1 MGRRKQARP
10 TKRTM
15 DEFEIAEMEP
25 SAKIPKETSAT
36 SADSVLSTATPST
49 NDNVGLSPSC
59 SKDPAP
65 TDLLWSAESLS
76 AKKPPTNPLLMLEK
90 SLKRFEPRK
99 SQPAVQQS
107 RVPPNPFSNGLGAL
121 FQFVGKL
128 HGESMLNAPQRRD
141 ADVDS
146 ILKCLQCGRTFQTM
160 ELLVRHMQDTQ
171 HFNNL
176 PKTYSSLI
184 QMDRQ
189 KVLNL
194 KLQMKSD
201 GVKLACVK
209 CGEIPTNIDKHL
221 KEVHD
226 VKTSSDW
233 LKNIR
238 VVRDEENPVSL
249 LPAST
254 QSAANSPHLNK
265 LMSLINTVDKK

>member
-1 MGRRKQARP
+1 MQKP
-10 TKRTM
+10 IK
-15 DEFEIAEMEP
+15 
-25 SAKIPKETSAT
+25 TSIT
-36 SADSVLSTATPST
+36 RNQEEHFCFLWQCYEQLRLCELS
-49 NDNVGLSPSC
+49 
-59 SKDPAP
+59 
-65 TDLLWSAESLS
+65 
-76 AKKPPTNPLLMLEK
+76 
-90 SLKRFEPRK
+90 
-99 SQPAVQQS
+99 AVQQP

-141 ADVDS
+141 TEVDS

-160 ELLVRHMQDTQ
+160 EMLVRHMQDTQ

-238 VVRDEENPVSL
+238 IVRDGGQLRRMLIGNFLHYGSL
-249 LPAST
+249 FHIESGFATAS
-254 QSAANSPHLNK
+254 LNACAGQFAP
-265 LMSLINTVDKK
+265 SQQTDVTN

>member
-1 MGRRKQARP
+1 MGRRKQANP
-10 TKRTM
+10 TKRPQDDYDL
-15 DEFEIAEMEP
+15 DEPEP
-25 SAKIPKETSAT
+25 SAKITRSEVQTASKETT
-36 SADSVLSTATPST
+36 SASAALPQRHLHTTEM
-49 NDNVGLSPSC
+49 SPSC
-59 SKDPAP
+59 SKDPLPSEPMRKNAV
-65 TDLLWSAESLS
+65 
-76 AKKPPTNPLLMLEK
+76 NPLLMLEK
-90 SLKRFEPRK
+90 SLKRFEPQKPAPQPLR
-99 SQPAVQQS
+99 SQS
-107 RVPPNPFSNGLGAL
+107 NPFSNGLGAL
-121 FQFVGKL
+121 FQFVGKMQ
-128 HGESMLNAPQRRD
+128 GESIWNAQQRREN
-141 ADVDS
+141 DVDS

-201 GVKLACVK
+201 SMKLACVK

-226 VKTSSDW
+226 VKTSADW

-238 VVRDEENPVSL
+238 VIRDAENPVSSL
-249 LPAST
+249 SASS
-254 QSAANSPHLNK
+254 QPAANSPHLNK

>member
-1 MGRRKQARP
+1 MGRRKQAKP
-10 TKRTM
+10 TKRIP
-15 DEFEIAEMEP
+15 DEFEVAEMEP
-25 SAKIPKETSAT
+25 SAKIARDTSSTHSAT
-36 SADSVLSTATPST
+36 ANSPAQ
-49 NDNVGLSPSC
+49 DNVESSPSC
-59 SKDPAP
+59 SKDPASA
-65 TDLLWSAESLS
+65 DLSSTAESLSPS
-76 AKKPPTNPLLMLEK
+76 AKKPPANPLLMLEK

-99 SQPAVQQS
+99 SQSAVQQPRLQS
-107 RVPPNPFSNGLGAL
+107 NPFSSGLGAL

-141 ADVDS
+141 TDVDS
-146 ILKCLQCGRTFQTM
+146 ILKCLQCGRMFQTM
-160 ELLVRHMQDTQ
+160 EMLVRHMQDTQ

-176 PKTYSSLI
+176 PKTYSSII

-201 GVKLACVK
+201 GVKLACIK

-238 VVRDEENPVSL
+238 IVRDGENQVSS
-249 LPAST
+249 LPH
-254 QSAANSPHLNK
+254 SAQAPANSPHLNK

>member
-1 MGRRKQARP
+1 MAW
-10 TKRTM
+10 
-15 DEFEIAEMEP
+15 ELCSSS
-25 SAKIPKETSAT
+25 SAKCT
-36 SADSVLSTATPST
+36 
-49 NDNVGLSPSC
+49 
-59 SKDPAP
+59 
-65 TDLLWSAESLS
+65 ESLFGTCKFTWLQW
-76 AKKPPTNPLLMLEK
+76 KKE
-90 SLKRFEPRK
+90 EA
-99 SQPAVQQS
+99 Q
-107 RVPPNPFSNGLGAL
+107 
-121 FQFVGKL
+121 
-128 HGESMLNAPQRRD
+128 QRREN
-141 ADVDS
+141 DVDS

-201 GVKLACVK
+201 SMKLACVK

-226 VKTSSDW
+226 VKTSADW

-238 VVRDEENPVSL
+238 VIRDAENPVSSL
-249 LPAST
+249 SASS
-254 QSAANSPHLNK
+254 QPAANSPHLNK

>member
-1 MGRRKQARP
+1 
-10 TKRTM
+10 
-15 DEFEIAEMEP
+15 
-25 SAKIPKETSAT
+25 
-36 SADSVLSTATPST
+36 
-49 NDNVGLSPSC
+49 
-59 SKDPAP
+59 
-65 TDLLWSAESLS
+65 
-76 AKKPPTNPLLMLEK
+76 
-90 SLKRFEPRK
+90 
-99 SQPAVQQS
+99 
-107 RVPPNPFSNGLGAL
+107 
-121 FQFVGKL
+121 
-128 HGESMLNAPQRRD
+128 MLNAPQRRD
-141 ADVDS
+141 TEVDS

-160 ELLVRHMQDTQ
+160 EMLVRHMQDTQ

-201 GVKLACVK
+201 G
-209 CGEIPTNIDKHL
+209 IPTNIDKHL

-238 VVRDEENPVSL
+238 IVRDGESPVSP

-254 QSAANSPHLNK
+254 HAPANPGRHLNK

>member
-1 MGRRKQARP
+1 MQS
-10 TKRTM
+10 
-15 DEFEIAEMEP
+15 ELI
-25 SAKIPKETSAT
+25 
-36 SADSVLSTATPST
+36 TAPQ
-49 NDNVGLSPSC
+49 
-59 SKDPAP
+59 
-65 TDLLWSAESLS
+65 
-76 AKKPPTNPLLMLEK
+76 PL
-90 SLKRFEPRK
+90 R
-99 SQPAVQQS
+99 SQS
-107 RVPPNPFSNGLGAL
+107 NPFSNGLGAL
-121 FQFVGKL
+121 FQFVGKM
-128 HGESMLNAPQRRD
+128 HGESIWNAQQRREN
-141 ADVDS
+141 DVDS

-176 PKTYSSLI
+176 PKTYRWRRFNFSPESEGRMKIPPGQRTHQKLKINDVFCFSSLI

-201 GVKLACVK
+201 SMKLACVK

-226 VKTSSDW
+226 VKTSADW

-238 VVRDEENPVSL
+238 VIRDAENPVSSL
-249 LPAST
+249 SASS
-254 QSAANSPHLNK
+254 QPAANSPHLNK